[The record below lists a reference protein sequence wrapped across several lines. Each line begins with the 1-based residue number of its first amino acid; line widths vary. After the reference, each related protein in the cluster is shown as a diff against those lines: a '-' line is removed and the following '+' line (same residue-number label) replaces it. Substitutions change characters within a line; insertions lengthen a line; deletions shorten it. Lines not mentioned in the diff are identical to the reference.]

1 MAGKLSMDGGNSP
14 AVEEAMREAGD
25 ISSAPAESAE
35 VTIGDPV
42 TPQKDDEPEVGEVGE
57 RPSRRERRANRYQ
70 EAEEARIRAE
80 ERAKVLEEE
89 LRAARQ
95 QQPQP
100 QHYQPPS
107 QQQGPDPIEQAAA
120 RLRQEHEDLVNTYN
134 AKVQAGSLT
143 AEEAAQFRERGW
155 KLTEKRE
162 ELAAVRVLHKTGK
175 LAPQPQ
181 GLTQQDLLNMQL
193 STQYPEVYADPKL
206 VKRAQL
212 KFDELLL
219 DGEPDSAATT
229 AKALAY
235 VRDQYGPT
243 QRPAPDQG
251 MKQRLTAVGAGAR
264 PGAGGRQQAP
274 TLKMDKDM
282 IKMAVKTYSHLPREQ
297 AIQKWANEVGP
308 GFLEDVRGSGR

>member
-14 AVEEAMREAGD
+14 AVEEAMREVGD
-25 ISSAPAESAE
+25 ISSAAESAE

-70 EAEEARIRAE
+70 EEQEARIRAE

-95 QQPQP
+95 QPQP
-100 QHYQPPS
+100 QYQPPP
-107 QQQGPDPIEQAAA
+107 QQQPGPDPLEQATAN
-120 RLRQEHEDLVNTYN
+120 LRAQHEELVAFYNSRVKAGDLTE
-134 AKVQAGSLT
+134 
-143 AEEAAQFRERGW
+143 EEATKIRERGW

-162 ELAAVRVLHKTGK
+162 ELATLRVLHKTGK

-181 GLTQQDLLNMQL
+181 GLTQQDLINMQL
-193 STQYPEVYADPKL
+193 SAQFPEVYADPKL
-206 VKRAQL
+206 LKRAQL
-212 KFDELLL
+212 KYDEMTEL
-219 DGEPDSAATT
+219 DGEPHSPATT
-229 AKALAY
+229 AKALAF
-235 VRDQYGPT
+235 VRDQYGPA